1 MSRIVRSR
9 CLFGH
14 IDRFGRELFPCQ
26 CDCAKCF
33 IHANAWTGMA
43 DEKDDRA
50 YVSVGIGGRP
60 KLDREVFDPERNP
73 LTGRAVASL
82 PDETGRMRYG
92 LPDNEDRIASCRFGS
107 RRSVFIRSAI
117 RRRANTSRA
126 DCRILSICGRG
137 RSSRRS
143 R

>member
-1 MSRIVRSR
+1 
-9 CLFGH
+9 
-14 IDRFGRELFPCQ
+14 
-26 CDCAKCF
+26 
-33 IHANAWTGMA
+33 MA

-137 RSSRRS
+137 RSSPPVPANENDATVEDGTSASERGGAG
-143 R
+143 